1 MNTKDFFRK
10 HKGFL
15 SGVLAGAVIVS
26 AGTAVSVF
34 AEPDSTELKS
44 NGAIKWDRDGDGT
57 DDIYIDSADLT
68 RLKNMIDKNE
78 KDIKSIRTYIGI
90 NSGSKEDG
98 KVDNGDGTETER
110 KTDYPDGKD
119 GNTTVVTET
128 TRDDKGSMIGSK
140 VTTTTKDPN
149 QTIVEVKDK
158 DGRDTQRV
166 TETIEKDNTVTR
178 IVEVYTYKDDGEVD
192 EYSVAKETYSITTDG
207 KTSVKVETGTF
218 NDGPKTKEVKNAEG
232 NTVKTA
238 KPVSEYEA
246 SDITWAEKTGGNG
259 STDTEIKKDEPEAGQ
274 TTYIIYNTDGTKT
287 IIIKDDTGKIISAET
302 VDPTLTD
309 KIASLQRRTS
319 KLNVRADYTPA
330 KDGNAAI
337 VTFTPVE

>member
-78 KDIKSIRTYIGI
+78 KDVKSIRTYIGI

-149 QTIVEVKDK
+149 QT
-158 DGRDTQRV
+158 
-166 TETIEKDNTVTR
+166 